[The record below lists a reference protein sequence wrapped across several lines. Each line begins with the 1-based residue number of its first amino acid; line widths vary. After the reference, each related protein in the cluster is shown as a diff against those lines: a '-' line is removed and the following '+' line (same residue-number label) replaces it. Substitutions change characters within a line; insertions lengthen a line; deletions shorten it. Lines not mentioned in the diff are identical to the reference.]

1 MKGLE
6 ARVNSGRRRSLMR
19 GCSARLP
26 IMLLMFFV
34 GADVRA
40 QQPSP
45 AQPPAA
51 PPPLEEQARQNPSAS
66 CLQPPP
72 VVRWEDY
79 QGPLAKIVGAFG
91 RRLERKS
98 LHEPHY
104 VPSARLCTLTFKDKF
119 LLFAQ
124 DTVDPITFL
133 SAGFNAGVS
142 QAEDDDRSY
151 GQGASGYGTRFGF
164 NLIDQAQSDFFKDFA
179 YPSIFREDP
188 RYYRLAHG
196 STGRRMLH
204 AVEHAAIAHHED
216 GSPMPNFSDWFGTA
230 SAIALS
236 NVYHPDNRR
245 GFSPAAERFGWS
257 IGTNI
262 GYDELREFWPEI
274 ARALKLP
281 FRVEYESAPP
291 IPAPVQ

>member
-1 MKGLE
+1 
-6 ARVNSGRRRSLMR
+6 
-19 GCSARLP
+19 
-26 IMLLMFFV
+26 
-34 GADVRA
+34 
-40 QQPSP
+40 
-45 AQPPAA
+45 
-51 PPPLEEQARQNPSAS
+51 
-66 CLQPPP
+66 